1 MWDRAA
7 STDVG
12 TVGSGTFC
20 RTMSDARTLEATRR
34 RPHADAPSLPR
45 SEVGVLIISI
55 STKTIVDRL
64 LFFRNKN
71 LPPPINIFDCH
82 EFGQD
87 HDIKQK
93 ILLVFSYGSLLFQET
108 AVYSGSRSESSA
120 HLYGKL
126 KVAEMDFSRQRKAL
140 RYSERHATQLIVE
153 SEMMSFAVTKDSC
166 SD

>member
-12 TVGSGTFC
+12 TVGNGTFC

-93 ILLVFSYGSLLFQET
+93 ILLSFSYGFLLFQET
-108 AVYSGSRSESSA
+108 AVCSGVERREFSSSLREVESCRGGFLSGNEGRFASRSGTLPS
-120 HLYGKL
+120 
-126 KVAEMDFSRQRKAL
+126 
-140 RYSERHATQLIVE
+140 
-153 SEMMSFAVTKDSC
+153 
-166 SD
+166 

>member
-1 MWDRAA
+1 MWDRAT
-7 STDVG
+7 STD
-12 TVGSGTFC
+12 VGSGTFC

-93 ILLVFSYGSLLFQET
+93 ILLFFSAL
-108 AVYSGSRSESSA
+108 SSSKRRPFIR
-120 HLYGKL
+120 GREGR
-126 KVAEMDFSRQRKAL
+126 V
-140 RYSERHATQLIVE
+140 QLTFTV
-153 SEMMSFAVTKDSC
+153 S
-166 SD
+166 